1 MIYAANNDRF
11 LGEHCKQVFNAGSGA
26 LATTEAVMSELSP
39 RQKGQAY
46 CIQVHSVKSI
56 SPEVAELRYNADKEL
71 SLADKSLI
79 QCAIDHP
86 EIAGIIT
93 YDKDISG
100 VVPARLIKSEKKFF
114 VGNAEQFLKKMNR
127 L

>member
-1 MIYAANNDRF
+1 M
-11 LGEHCKQVFNAGSGA
+11 
-26 LATTEAVMSELSP
+26 TTDAVMNELSL
-39 RQKGQAY
+39 RQRDHMHFTKIY
-46 CIQVHSVKSI
+46 SVKGI
-56 SPEVAELRYNADKEL
+56 SPEVAELHYDTQEDL

-93 YDKDISG
+93 YDKDISN

-114 VGNAEQFLKKMNR
+114 IGNAEQFLKKINR

>member
-1 MIYAANNDRF
+1 MHFTQIYN
-11 LGEHCKQVFNAGSGA
+11 
-26 LATTEAVMSELSP
+26 
-39 RQKGQAY
+39 
-46 CIQVHSVKSI
+46 VKTI
-56 SPEVAELRYNADKEL
+56 SPEVAELHYDTQEDL

-93 YDKDISG
+93 YDKDISN